1 MDLKVFWTDAAIE
14 KLEEIFDYYKTKVS
28 VEVGSKVVGSI
39 VDSTIKLET
48 HPRIGQV
55 EDLLKERGNEYRYVV
70 AGNYK
75 VIYWIEEPY
84 VKIATVFDCR
94 QNPTKMK
101 RI

>member
-14 KLEEIFDYYKTKVS
+14 KLEGIFDYYKTKAS
-28 VEVGSKVVGSI
+28 IEVARKVVGSI
-39 VDSTIKLET
+39 VDSTIRLET
-48 HPRIGQV
+48 HPRIGQT
-55 EDLLKERGNEYRYVV
+55 EDLLKEKEKEYRFVV

-94 QNPTKMK
+94 QNPTRM
-101 RI
+101 RGV